1 MSRETATLLNSAP
14 PPPPPP
20 PPPDEEGVA
29 TETRGTMLLW
39 PAAGFSAS
47 MFGAQIF
54 FNAGTGVV

>member
-1 MSRETATLLNSAP
+1 MSRETATLLNSA
-14 PPPPPP
+14 PP